1 VAGEFRVDDS
11 SGNRL
16 RSEDF
21 DPAPFFAAT
30 FTARF

>member
-1 VAGEFRVDDS
+1 VAGEFRVDDP

-21 DPAPFFAAT
+21 DPAPFVAAT
-30 FTARF
+30 FVGRF